1 MYQATMI
8 WVLLVVLT
16 VTCGSNGAIHKSDIN
31 DNKVSENEI
40 VSQTKPPPVPC
51 TCGVFLSG
59 QFVKGSQDQPKGYPA
74 LLQEQEQTFP
84 CTNLGNK
91 QCTNKCLDIVSILFL
106 IHAGLILEIS
116 LNLPSQRS
124 WGFI

>member
-1 MYQATMI
+1 MI
-8 WVLLVVLT
+8 WVLLVVLSL
-16 VTCGSNGAIHKSDIN
+16 TCGSNGAIHKSEIN

-91 QCTNKCLDIVSILFL
+91 QCTNKCLDIVSILSF
-106 IHAGLILEIS
+106 GS
-116 LNLPSQRS
+116 MRVFSRNLLKPPIPTLL
-124 WGFI
+124 GPGI